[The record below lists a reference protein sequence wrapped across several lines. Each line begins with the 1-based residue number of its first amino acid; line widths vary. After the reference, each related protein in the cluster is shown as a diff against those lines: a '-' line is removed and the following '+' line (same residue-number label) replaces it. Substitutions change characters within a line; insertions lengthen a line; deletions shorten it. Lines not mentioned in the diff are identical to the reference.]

1 MEMVQVERR
10 GAVTWVWLNR
20 PEKLNAL
27 NLPVLNELHRIFT
40 AFADDRETRAVVLAG
55 RGRAF
60 CAGFDVKWMADRT
73 PESMRDDRPYLRD
86 IYAAIERCPQPVIST
101 VHGDAMGGGLILTM
115 VSDIV
120 LASHSARFGVPEVK
134 IGIFPSLLLIPRLER
149 LIGLRAAQHL
159 SLTGQP
165 IGAERALD
173 LGLVTRL
180 FAEDVL
186 HDEAQHLADELAAL
200 PMTAVQTI
208 KASFT
213 AHLQPGYADWETEHA
228 VKCWAA
234 PERDAAMQAFLN
246 RRRASTSQPPQ
257 P

>member
-40 AFADDRETRAVVLAG
+40 AFAVDRETRAVVLAG

-86 IYAAIERCPQPVIST
+86 IYAAIERCPQPVISA
-101 VHGDAMGGGLILTM
+101 VHGDSMGGGLILTM

-186 HDEAQHLADELAAL
+186 HDEAQRLADELAAL
-200 PMTAVQTI
+200 PVTAVQTI